1 MLFSTSGADKPAIL
15 AMAGMQLSAINRLQ
29 LRNKA
34 YSNGQMMHEFLSAQ
48 REELIARCL
57 AKVAQRS
64 APKATDAEN
73 EHGIPLFLDQ
83 LIKTLQVEQ
92 TSEPLLSRKVSG
104 PSGGGP
110 SLSELGETAAR
121 HGRELMDRGFTVE
134 QVVHDYGDLCQAITD
149 LAFEMNAPISIDEF
163 RTLNRCLDNGIAVA
177 VTEFNYRR
185 DFVVADKQTKAHNE
199 RLGIFAHEL
208 RNFLNASTLALS
220 ALKAGDLSING
231 ATGGVLDR
239 CLVGMATL
247 INRSLSEVR
256 MNAGLPLQHQL
267 FSLADFI
274 GEANLSASLEANMRK
289 CILSVSEVDPEL
301 AVDADRDLLL
311 SALGNLLQNAFKFT
325 RPDTTVTL
333 NAYAQGD
340 RILLDVEDHGEG
352 LPPGDEK
359 TIFEPFAQSGEDR
372 SGLGL
377 GLAIAK
383 RSVEANA
390 GVLSVRSQPGVG
402 CVFTIN
408 LPRRLLPA
416 A

>member
-1 MLFSTSGADKPAIL
+1 
-15 AMAGMQLSAINRLQ
+15 
-29 LRNKA
+29 
-34 YSNGQMMHEFLSAQ
+34 MMHEFLSAQ

-57 AKVAQRS
+57 AKVALRS
-64 APKATDAEN
+64 APKTTAGEN

-104 PSGGGP
+104 PTGGDP
-110 SLSELGETAAR
+110 TALSELGETAAR
-121 HGRELMDRGFTVE
+121 HGRELMDHGFTVE
-134 QVVHDYGDLCQAITD
+134 QVVHDYGDLCQSITD
-149 LAFEMNAPISIDEF
+149 LAFELKVPIEIDEF
-163 RTLNRCLDNGIAVA
+163 RTLNRCLDNGIAIA

-185 DFVVADKQTKAHNE
+185 DFVMADRQTQALNE

-208 RNFLNASTLALS
+208 RNFLSASTLALS
-220 ALKAGDLSING
+220 ALKTGNLSING

-256 MNAGLPLQHQL
+256 MNAGLPLQQQL

-274 GEANLSASLEANMRK
+274 GEVKLSASLEAKMRD
-289 CILSVSEVDPEL
+289 CTLTVSDVDPEL
-301 AVDADRDLLL
+301 GVDADRDLLL

-325 RPDTTVTL
+325 RSETVVTL
-333 NAYAQGD
+333 NAYAQAD
-340 RILLDVEDHGEG
+340 RILLDVEDQGEG
-352 LPPGDEK
+352 LPLGSEE
-359 TIFEPFAQSGEDR
+359 TVFGPFFQSGEDR

-377 GLAIAK
+377 GLAIAR
-383 RSVEANA
+383 RSVEAN
-390 GVLSVRSQPGVG
+390 GGTLSVRSQAGVG

-408 LPRRLLPA
+408 LPRHLLSTG
-416 A
+416 